1 MYFPHYNEF
10 LVTTKIVPIKI
21 LYVNEYLNNL
31 FVMFTKI
38 IFMVTIKVITTVN
51 V

>member
-1 MYFPHYNEF
+1 MYFPHPNKL
-10 LVTTKIVPIKI
+10 LVTTKIVPIEI
-21 LYVNEYLNNL
+21 LYVNENLNNL

-38 IFMVTIKVITTVN
+38 IFMVTIKVMTTVN